1 MDSAYIL
8 NLVLKEF
15 PPMRSHRYLLVLL
28 VVFGSVIPSVL
39 PAQGATPA
47 QAIRAVLDKQV
58 VDWNRG
64 DLTSFATGY
73 KNSPDIL
80 FMGAKIAKG
89 YAQMVDTYRKNY
101 STKEKMGV
109 LTFSALEVQPLDEH
123 FATVTG
129 NFHLER
135 TAAGGGNADGYFL
148 LVFEKTPDGWKI
160 VRDATTVPPK
170 KAVQ

>member
-1 MDSAYIL
+1 
-8 NLVLKEF
+8 
-15 PPMRSHRYLLVLL
+15 MRPFRTFAQLLVIMTLATA
-28 VVFGSVIPSVL
+28 FCTQ
-39 PAQGATPA
+39 AQTATSA

-64 DLTSFATGY
+64 DLEAFATGY

-80 FMGAKIAKG
+80 FMGSKISRG

-101 STKEKMGV
+101 STKEKMGT
-109 LTFSALEVQPLDEH
+109 LSFTNLEVQPLDEH

-135 TAAGGGNADGYFL
+135 TAAGGGKSDGYFL
-148 LVFEKTPDGWKI
+148 LVVEKTPDGWKI
-160 VRDATTVPPK
+160 VRDSTTVPAK
-170 KAVQ
+170 KTAQ

>member
-1 MDSAYIL
+1 
-8 NLVLKEF
+8 
-15 PPMRSHRYLLVLL
+15 MRTLRFLAVMVL
-28 VVFGSVIPSVL
+28 VVPSIL
-39 PAQGATPA
+39 FAQSATQEA

-64 DLTSFATGY
+64 DMESFAAGY

-80 FMGAKIAKG
+80 FMGSKISRG
-89 YAQMVDTYRKNY
+89 YAQMVETYRKNY
-101 STKEKMGV
+101 STKEKMGI
-109 LTFSALEVQPLDEH
+109 LDFTNLEVQPLDDR

-148 LVFEKTPDGWKI
+148 LVFEKTPGGWKI